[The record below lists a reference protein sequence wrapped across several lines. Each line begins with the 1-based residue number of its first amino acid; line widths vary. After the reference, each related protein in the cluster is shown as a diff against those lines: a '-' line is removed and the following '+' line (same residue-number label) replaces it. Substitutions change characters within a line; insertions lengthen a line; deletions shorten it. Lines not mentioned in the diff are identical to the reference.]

1 MVTINFKTGKMIEI
15 GGGRK
20 KKKVKVKVP
29 KSRWAEQETLFW
41 STEKV
46 STTFSVFM
54 VFLFQSSEK
63 GGFIAFFAGFWS
75 VET

>member
-29 KSRWAEQETLFW
+29 KSRWAEQETLF
-41 STEKV
+41 
-46 STTFSVFM
+46 
-54 VFLFQSSEK
+54 
-63 GGFIAFFAGFWS
+63 
-75 VET
+75 